1 MGCRAVRTSRS
12 RNVAQ
17 MKYRANG
24 MSRKKSRAKGVK
36 TVLALTTFSLF
47 LNSILTKKNFH
58 VRNGWAKVGPPVSFF
73 SAQFFDKE
81 IIYKVHCRQQ
91 SRWIRL

>member
-1 MGCRAVRTSRS
+1 MSCSSNVTQSKRRADEISRKWD
-12 RNVAQ
+12 VAQ
-17 MKYRANG
+17 
-24 MSRKKSRAKGVK
+24 KKSRKRCQD
-36 TVLALTTFSLF
+36 VLALTTFSLF